1 MARCRILHLC
11 SQLLD
16 LYGDYRNVDALCQ
29 RIEESGV
36 TAEVDRPDLWD
47 DFVLDGYDL
56 VYLGHGTAANLAE
69 AARVLVPH
77 AEAIRAHVEA
87 GQTFFVTG
95 NAQELFG
102 TSLSTK
108 DGEVLPGIDL
118 FPLRG
123 IERNEVYDTDMVG
136 TPVFDASQTIYG
148 FVNRTAYLDGPNLYP
163 LFRGVRGPDQ
173 GFESRGI
180 EGILYRNFLST
191 WAMGPALVRNPF
203 LMKEVLR
210 RTLGENYQDD
220 LDFSL
225 EEQAHDLVVE
235 EMRHGR

>member
-1 MARCRILHLC
+1 MSNENISIHDFDFNLICEYFTNLERQGPGSPEVTLKALSFIEPLTDTARIADIGC
-11 SQLLD
+11 
-16 LYGDYRNVDALCQ
+16 
-29 RIEESGV
+29 
-36 TAEVDRPDLWD
+36 
-47 DFVLDGYDL
+47 
-56 VYLGHGTAANLAE
+56 GTG
-69 AARVLVPH
+69 
-77 AEAIRAHVEA
+77 
-87 GQTFFVTG
+87 GQTMTL
-95 NAQELFG
+95 AQHCPG
-102 TSLSTK
+102 QIT
-108 DGEVLPGIDL
+108 GIDL

-123 IERNEVYDTDMVG
+123 IERNEVYVTDMVG
-136 TPVFDASQTIYG
+136 TPVFDASQTFYG